1 MQRLRLLR
9 PACPYGVI
17 TQVPHDGR
25 AFKCTLC
32 YDRQKDGLE
41 PACAKAC
48 PTNSIMFGEVEELE
62 QMAEERVA
70 THAKGYTNAFVY
82 GTPEV
87 GGTGGIGGNHSKF
100 ILMDE
105 PETYNLP
112 KHPYLRRRRS
122 RGASWPVRSRPASSG
137 RSWRWLSGIRR
148 GRMTDVG
155 QETPQ
160 QQNGKVETSHH
171 PEADSRRGI
180 RTTTTFPRSST
191 PTGRGRSPCT
201 SGSGV

>member
-1 MQRLRLLR
+1 MEGFAAEAQS
-9 PACPYGVI
+9 V
-17 TQVPHDGR
+17 
-25 AFKCTLC
+25 C

-70 THAKGYTNAFVY
+70 ELHAKGYTNAFAY

-112 KHPYLRRRRS
+112 KHPYLPQEKVGQASVASIVAAAALGAVMAFAFGRRS
-122 RGASWPVRSRPASSG
+122 
-137 RSWRWLSGIRR
+137 
-148 GRMTDVG
+148 
-155 QETPQ
+155 
-160 QQNGKVETSHH
+160 
-171 PEADSRRGI
+171 
-180 RTTTTFPRSST
+180 
-191 PTGRGRSPCT
+191 
-201 SGSGV
+201 